1 MLRIRH
7 AFVLL
12 LFLDFDGH
20 TKGESMKRIAILA
33 ALVALSVS
41 SAAHAAWPERP
52 ITFIVPYAA
61 GGLNDNSARITAQWL
76 AKVLKQ
82 GVVVENKTG
91 ANGAIAAEY
100 VARAH
105 PDGYTFLMTAAPTM
119 VMVPHTQKTNYDT
132 FKSFAP
138 ISIMDDSYIA
148 FAVNPAHLPAKT
160 FADLVAAAKAQP
172 NKISYATGGVGASGH
187 LSMSLL
193 LKQVGMSMTH
203 VPYKGSSAAV
213 VAVLGGH
220 VPVYVG
226 TLSDVIEHHKSG
238 KLRILGLSSS
248 NRLPQHPDLP
258 TIAEQ
263 GYPGYKVV
271 TWNGLLAPAGT
282 PKEIVATVSDA
293 LRAACQDPGVTGSY
307 RQLGVDPICLTP
319 EQFSERMRNEFGM
332 WAEAVKASGANKQ

>member
-1 MLRIRH
+1 
-7 AFVLL
+7 
-12 LFLDFDGH
+12 
-20 TKGESMKRIAILA
+20 LA
-33 ALVALSVS
+33 AGFSFVAQ
-41 SAAHAAWPERP
+41 AAWPEKP
-52 ITFIVPYAA
+52 ITIVVPYAA

-76 AKVLKQ
+76 SKALKQ
-82 GVVVENKTG
+82 GVVVENRTG
-91 ANGAIAAEY
+91 ANGAIGAEY

-105 PDGYTFLMTAAPTM
+105 PDGYTLLMTAAPTM
-119 VMVPHTQKTNYDT
+119 VMVPHMQKVAYET

-148 FAVNPAHLPAKT
+148 FAVNPALLQANT

-193 LKQVGMSMTH
+193 LKQTGMAMTH

-226 TLSDVIEHHKSG
+226 TLSDVIEHHKGG
-238 KLRILGLSSS
+238 KLRILGISSTSRLS
-248 NRLPQHPDLP
+248 RHPDLP

-282 PKEIVATVSDA
+282 PKEVLATVVDA
-293 LRAACQDPGVTGSY
+293 IRNACKNPGVSASY
-307 RQLGVDPICLTP
+307 RQLGVDAICNTP
-319 EQFSERMRNEFGM
+319 EQFTDRMRSEWVM